1 MAFGFSRGVVPGV
14 LLFAGLLVAQG
25 TLASVIPLSVN
36 DCRQMQLRNTITAA
50 NPLPCA
56 RLARVTFSYVD
67 FGGVLHNN
75 GQLVVLDAIAP
86 HVEEI
91 FRQLL
96 QRRFPVHQAVRLE
109 TYRGN
114 DKVSMARN
122 NTTGFN
128 GRQVSGAS
136 GWSLHAYGAA
146 IDLNPLQN
154 PFVLFGRNPRGEF
167 TGQATAEPRASTATA
182 VNRLD
187 ARPGKPARPGRAEEV
202 IDLFAE
208 HGFLTW
214 GGYWDFPLDYQ
225 HFQIGRRS
233 FVEYL
238 ARVTPQ
244 QASAAVET
252 YITAYRQCLQQ
263 SAETD
268 QALKR
273 MACVQQTIEQ
283 SPT

>member
-1 MAFGFSRGVVPGV
+1 MAFSFSRAVVCGVWLCV
-14 LLFAGLLVAQG
+14 GLLMAQSAV
-25 TLASVIPLSVN
+25 ASVTLLSVN
-36 DCRQMQLRNTITAA
+36 DCRRMQLRNTITAS

-67 FGGVLHNN
+67 FDGVLHNN

-91 FRQLL
+91 FKQLL
-96 QRRFPVHQAVRLE
+96 QRRFPVQQAVPLE

-122 NTTGFN
+122 NTSGFN

-154 PFVLFGRNPRGEF
+154 PFVLFGRNLRGEF
-167 TGQATAEPRASTATA
+167 TGQATVEPKASTGAA
-182 VNRLD
+182 VNRMD
-187 ARPGKPARPGRAEEV
+187 ARPGKPMRPGRAEEV

-238 ARVTPQ
+238 ARVTAQ
-244 QASAAVET
+244 QASAAIEV
-252 YITAYRQCLQQ
+252 YITAYRQCLEQ
-263 SAETD
+263 SVETD
-268 QALKR
+268 HALKR
-273 MACVQQTIEQ
+273 MACVQETVEQ

>member
-1 MAFGFSRGVVPGV
+1 MLIAHS
-14 LLFAGLLVAQG
+14 AA
-25 TLASVIPLSVN
+25 ASVTSLSVN
-36 DCRQMQLRNTITAA
+36 DCRRMEQRHTITAS
-50 NPLPCA
+50 NPLPCE
-56 RLARVTFSYVD
+56 RLARVTFSYLD
-67 FGGVLHNN
+67 FDGVLHHN
-75 GQLVVLDAIAP
+75 GQIVVMDAIAP
-86 HVEEI
+86 HVEAI

-96 QRRFPVHQAVRLE
+96 QRRFPVHQALVLE

-114 DKVSMARN
+114 DKISMARN
-122 NTTGFN
+122 NTSGFN

-146 IDLNPLQN
+146 LDLNPLQN
-154 PFVLFGRNPRGEF
+154 PFVLFGRNPRGEV
-167 TGQATAEPRASTATA
+167 TGKATIEPKASAVTA
-182 VNRLD
+182 VNRME
-187 ARPGKPARPGRAEEV
+187 ARPGKAARPGRAEEV

-244 QASAAVET
+244 QASAAIET
-252 YITAYRQCLQQ
+252 YINTYRECLQQ
-263 SAETD
+263 SVEAD
-268 QALKR
+268 NALKR
-273 MACVQQTIEQ
+273 MVCVQETVEQ
-283 SPT
+283 SPR

>member
-1 MAFGFSRGVVPGV
+1 MTIGFSRGVVHGAV
-14 LLFAGLLVAQG
+14 LFVGMLVAQS
-25 TLASVIPLSVN
+25 TMASVTPLSVN
-36 DCRQMQLRNTITAA
+36 DCRRMQLRNTITAS

-67 FGGVLHNN
+67 FDGVLHNN

-91 FRQLL
+91 FNQLV
-96 QRRFPVHQAVRLE
+96 QRRFPVNQAVTLE

-122 NTTGFN
+122 NTSGFN
-128 GRQVSGAS
+128 GRQVSGAL

-154 PFVLFGRNPRGEF
+154 PFVLFRRSPGGEF
-167 TGQATAEPRASTATA
+167 TGQATVEPKASTVTA

-244 QASAAVET
+244 QASAAIEA
-252 YITAYRQCLQQ
+252 YIAAYRQCLQH
-263 SAETD
+263 SVETD

-273 MACVQQTIEQ
+273 MGCVHETVEQ